1 MLLLL
6 IKKKITERGQI
17 KIKLSAEK
25 KCGRYAKRGNQVE
38 PGGGKAIGLALSLS
52 D

>member
-25 KCGRYAKRGNQVE
+25 NVGDTRNGVTKWSQGAERPSA
-38 PGGGKAIGLALSLS
+38 
-52 D
+52 